1 MLGEMARKCGG
12 SRFDLSCIYFCT
24 FYFLV
29 KILLVKLK
37 NLNTLACLNLSYG
50 QTKQQP
56 KR

>member
-24 FYFLV
+24 LYFLV